1 MIAREMINRVSRF
14 GFGRLANLQLFLP
27 QHLNVPE
34 IIKQLAYPPGPTVA
48 RSIVPPMLATT
59 GVYLLLVVPSP
70 SVPP

>member
-1 MIAREMINRVSRF
+1 M
-14 GFGRLANLQLFLP
+14 ANLQLFLP